1 MPQIWMTYDEL
12 AELIGCDA
20 ATARA
25 AAIAI
30 PLDRRKSRDGNTR
43 SKLNPTLAKAYIDL
57 VLQRRRDSE
66 IDTCVD
72 NLREAH
78 GQMSALSGT
87 FYLSAPFPGPKI
99 AVAGRDV

>member
-12 AELIGCDA
+12 AELIGCNA

-43 SKLNPTLAKAYIDL
+43 SKLNPALAEAYIDL
-57 VLQRRRDSE
+57 VLQQRRDRE
-66 IDTCVD
+66 IDVCVD
-72 NLREAH
+72 SLREVH
-78 GQMSALSGT
+78 GQMVARSGALPSLRAVSG
-87 FYLSAPFPGPKI
+87 F
-99 AVAGRDV
+99 